1 MLIGAAVCP
10 HPPIL
15 VPAATGGRPDGPAEP
30 DGAKE
35 LDRLRAACDEV
46 VAGLLRLRPDVLVVV
61 GGAARSAGY
70 PLTSVGCLS
79 QFGVWSDAPDPA
91 TRSALGG
98 RNGAPVLP
106 LSLTIGRW
114 LVDRAGRAGLGPAP
128 GDVRLYAI
136 AESAPVG
143 ECLAAG
149 ARIAALAP
157 RVALLVMGD
166 GPARRA
172 RGVPGAPDPEAD
184 RYDAETAA
192 AFAGADAPAL
202 AALEPTRS
210 ATLLASG
217 RAPWQVMAGAAMGA
231 SDAPDAAD
239 VGAAAVVSD
248 AVVAGGAM
256 VAGGAVGAD
265 GGFRGQVTYAAAPLE
280 VSYLVA
286 AWHREP

>member
-15 VPAATGGRPDGPAEP
+15 VPAVTGGRPGGPAEP

-46 VAGLLRLRPDVLVVV
+46 VAGLLRLRPDVLVVA
-61 GGAARSAGY
+61 GGAARSAEY

-98 RNGAPVLP
+98 GEGTPVLP

-114 LVDRAGRAGLGPAP
+114 LVDRVGGAGLGPGP

-136 AESAPVG
+136 AESAPPG

-184 RYDAETAA
+184 RYDAEAAA
-192 AFAGADAPAL
+192 AFAAADAPAL
-202 AALEPTRS
+202 AALDPTRS

-217 RAPWQVMAGAAMGA
+217 RAPWQVMAGAAVGA
-231 SDAPDAAD
+231 AGALGAAD
-239 VGAAAVVSD
+239 VGEAAVASD
-248 AVVAGGAM
+248 AVGA
-256 VAGGAVGAD
+256 GAV
-265 GGFRGQVTYAAAPLE
+265 GGFRGQVTYAGAPLE